1 MKPEYV
7 FLAVATIAAV
17 AYYAFWD
24 PWRPDHSEFGADR
37 TTYSIDGI
45 PVDPEDIEP
54 DEDLM

>member
-1 MKPEYV
+1 MKLEYIV
-7 FLAVATIAAV
+7 VAVATIAAII
-17 AYYAFWD
+17 YYAKFD
-24 PWRPDHSEFGADR
+24 KYVPDHSEFGADR